1 MRGKQ
6 TKSNTVLGV
15 GKAFSEW
22 LENYL
27 KKKCPKGVHKQY
39 IILILSILF
48 FKKSLSI
55 FCTELKK
62 ICISF
67 QSKLITC
74 IANVNVDTEKI
85 TNPSEGIA
93 DRVLDSRSVFIF
105 KLDWDRL
112 NIAREK
118 LNKGKYTQV
127 PSR

>member
-1 MRGKQ
+1 MNI
-6 TKSNTVLGV
+6 T
-15 GKAFSEW
+15 
-22 LENYL
+22 
-27 KKKCPKGVHKQY
+27 
-39 IILILSILF
+39 
-48 FKKSLSI
+48 
-55 FCTELKK
+55 
-62 ICISF
+62 CISF

-118 LNKGKYTQV
+118 LNKGKYLVGNSLEKTQMQ
-127 PSR
+127 PTGKELI